1 MQKNRRAEAAWIP
14 LGLNEWVTTSEKW
27 KMNDKL
33 FKFSPLSRSFTLDM
47 AFRGIKIYGANG
59 SGKTS
64 GFARVIASSY
74 LDHGFGGLVL
84 CAKGDDDELKNWVSL
99 CKNSGRSKSL
109 IHFGPK
115 NTKQKLSFNI
125 LEFIR
130 TLTANKNESQMNLVK
145 ILKMISNDLQGGKL
159 SQSDSFW
166 DGLTDQYLTHLLT
179 ITFSNYPDES
189 LTFKN
194 LSTVF
199 KNIQTNPKELG
210 RTIKTELTTD
220 IQNSVEFFTTEFPA
234 INDKTRSIIVA
245 AVSSMLFKFN
255 TGLLADLFGKE
266 GNVDPK
272 WTFGGAIFVIN
283 IPTNEFHELGKTA
296 NLIWK
301 YAFQKACLARKSKHD
316 FMRPVFLWAD
326 EAQEFIH
333 PDDVKFQATARSTR
347 CSTVYLTQNIA
358 GLRFGL
364 GSGIKA
370 SDAIK
375 SMEANL
381 LTTIFHQNI
390 DLETNEYASKTIGTK
405 KEKVV
410 STSSKGAFSSEVT
423 KNVSYRDA
431 PIFKQEDFLN
441 LKSGG
446 PTNKKLVE
454 SIVFVPGGKLFLN
467 PLELGLKDWHKII
480 VTQGKYDY
488 FLKRSKGKLDANFQ
502 GYLEKLQPAQSP
514 EEAIVK

>member
-1 MQKNRRAEAAWIP
+1 MKISFPKLQRLVARGLDEVTICVYEHNLIVRTRASIAQIETGSSNPSLEILLKLSVTLKVSIDELISPPVAEVELIRSEDIP
-14 LGLNEWVTTSEKW
+14 LDRKSKDGVQIR
-27 KMNDKL
+27 KL
-33 FKFSPLSRSFTLDM
+33 LPHPIPST
-47 AFRGIKIYGANG
+47 AI
-59 SGKTS
+59 
-64 GFARVIASSY
+64 
-74 LDHGFGGLVL
+74 
-84 CAKGDDDELKNWVSL
+84 DE
-99 CKNSGRSKSL
+99 
-109 IHFGPK
+109 
-115 NTKQKLSFNI
+115 
-125 LEFIR
+125 
-130 TLTANKNESQMNLVK
+130 MNLE
-145 ILKMISNDLQGGKL
+145 
-159 SQSDSFW
+159 
-166 DGLTDQYLTHLLT
+166 
-179 ITFSNYPDES
+179 P
-189 LTFKN
+189 
-194 LSTVF
+194 
-199 KNIQTNPKELG
+199 
-210 RTIKTELTTD
+210 
-220 IQNSVEFFTTEFPA
+220 
-234 INDKTRSIIVA
+234 
-245 AVSSMLFKFN
+245 
-255 TGLLADLFGKE
+255 
-266 GNVDPK
+266 
-272 WTFGGAIFVIN
+272 N

-390 DLETNEYASKTIGTK
+390 DLETNEYAAKTIGTK

-410 STSSKGAFSSEVT
+410 STSSKGTFSEEVT

-488 FLKRSKGKLDANFQ
+488 FFVNF
-502 GYLEKLQPAQSP
+502 
-514 EEAIVK
+514 